1 MPKVYN
7 KRVKKSRKRSTRY
20 KKSKVRSKVRRVRK
34 TSKSIVN
41 CRKKCRKS
49 VNRGK
54 CEMSCIKK
62 VIKRNAESM
71 TKSKSDKGIYT
82 VVLDLYYKQTTNKEI
97 LIHNSAIINYI
108 QQFTADEAAYSN
120 FGYGASCI
128 TYIRNTAKWLGPMK
142 LSFEVTIAEP
152 RDKYCEEDI
161 QNKGVKGM
169 IIETFLHDPL
179 EDSVYEGMP
188 GESMWI
194 VPWGL
199 KRSESSKETH
209 EELGLIDYRR
219 RDNIH
224 VY

>member
-1 MPKVYN
+1 MSKVYT
-7 KRVKKSRKRSTRY
+7 KRVKNSRKRSTRY
-20 KKSKVRSKVRRVRK
+20 KKSKLKSKVKSKKKSKSTFVQRVRRRLRTRSKKFKNKRRVK
-34 TSKSIVN
+34 SKPI
-41 CRKKCRKS
+41 
-49 VNRGK
+49 
-54 CEMSCIKK
+54 IQ
-62 VIKRNAESM
+62 
-71 TKSKSDKGIYT
+71 SKSDKGIYT
-82 VVLDLYYKQTTNKEI
+82 VVLDLYYKQTTEKEI
-97 LIHNSAIINYI
+97 FINESAILGYI
-108 QQFTADEAAYSN
+108 KQFTADEAVYSN

-169 IIETFLHDPL
+169 IIETFLHDSL

-188 GESMWI
+188 GKSMWI

-199 KRSESSKETH
+199 KRSESSKETQ